1 MLGLKERHI
10 NDDVRHVLS
19 IIKREKNV
27 ERQAVLRGVLNRSYT
42 VWVQTLKEIGRSRT
56 QIVNIT
62 GLSYGSVRHREK
74 TR

>member
-62 GLSYGSVRHREK
+62 GLSYGSVRYREK